1 MNFTKNK
8 RMSLIAVFTLLVVY
22 NVVAFVIPFDR
33 HGGFWTGYSF
43 SMLAILITAAGA
55 FYALGQE
62 GMKSKFYGLPLV
74 SVVWIYLTTQLVAGF
89 IQMSIPEIPFRY
101 GIVVNVLL
109 LGACLIG
116 LITVNIS
123 KEEIE
128 RLDDKVKEKV
138 FYIKSLLADVEGL
151 EARASDES
159 NKKDLKE
166 LVETIRYSDPMSSPQ
181 LASIENEIEVKVTAL
196 MENGADVDVTR
207 AICNELQ
214 QLFAQRNRKCRLLK

>member
-181 LASIENEIEVKVTAL
+181 LASIENKIEAKVTAL

>member
-123 KEEIE
+123 KEEID

>member
-1 MNFTKNK
+1 
-8 RMSLIAVFTLLVVY
+8 MSLIAVFTLLVVY

>member
-196 MENGADVDVTR
+196 VDSGADVGVTR

>member
-1 MNFTKNK
+1 
-8 RMSLIAVFTLLVVY
+8 MSLIAVFTLLVVY

-89 IQMSIPEIPFRY
+89 IQMSIPEIPLRY

-181 LASIENEIEVKVTAL
+181 LASIENKIEAKVTAL

>member
-181 LASIENEIEVKVTAL
+181 LASIENKIEAKVTAL
-196 MENGADVDVTR
+196 VDSGADVGVTR

>member
-123 KEEIE
+123 KEEID
-128 RLDDKVKEKV
+128 RLDDKVKEK
-138 FYIKSLLADVEGL
+138 FIIIKPLLADVEGL